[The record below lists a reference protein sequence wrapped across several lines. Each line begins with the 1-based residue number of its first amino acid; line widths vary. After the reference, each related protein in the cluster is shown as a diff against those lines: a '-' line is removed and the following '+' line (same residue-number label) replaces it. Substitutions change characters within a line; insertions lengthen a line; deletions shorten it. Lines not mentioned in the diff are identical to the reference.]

1 MSAIVLGHF
10 DLTPEIKKRIA
21 AVAQQYYVRPVGVQ
35 SFDRAKDPLALIYSI
50 MENEIARTLGYEDI
64 QDLAVSLSGI
74 EIPNYADETINVVE
88 PDNQGEA
95 GKTTKTSPELKALKE
110 KSLLANLETNIAITK
125 QKGAEA
131 GLKTEQAT
139 QKRLITRQENIKLR
153 EQGTPVKAPKLNLN
167 SKAMVSLLEETNTSL
182 DELKN
187 MSDEEILDYLDSK
200 ISGKADVKPKGQART
215 AEPEMKTP
223 FLDIEGAG
231 DVAAID
237 MEKAG
242 RVIDPLVDVVT
253 SLPQGRIAKVA
264 VNIGKGLGKALKPDV
279 KDPIERFDIL
289 EPRPEEK
296 EKETTEERTRG
307 QVNNLFDFPLGP

>member
-1 MSAIVLGHF
+1 
-10 DLTPEIKKRIA
+10 
-21 AVAQQYYVRPVGVQ
+21 
-35 SFDRAKDPLALIYSI
+35 
-50 MENEIARTLGYEDI
+50 MENEIARTLGLEDI
-64 QDLAVSLSGI
+64 QDIAVSLSGI
-74 EIPNYADETINVVE
+74 EIPNYAEETINVVE

-95 GKTTKTSPELKALKE
+95 GKTTKTSPEVKALKE
-110 KSLLANLETNIAITK
+110 KSLRANLETNIAITK

-131 GLKTEQAT
+131 GAKTEEAI

-187 MSDEEILDYLDSK
+187 MSDEEILDYLDNK
-200 ISGKADVKPKGQART
+200 MSGKADVKPKGQART

-231 DVAAID
+231 DVAAIN

-242 RVIDPLVDVVT
+242 KVIDPLVDVIT
-253 SLPQGRIAKVA
+253 ALP
-264 VNIGKGLGKALKPDV
+264 IGKSVKALGRAGKAIVEGGKGV
-279 KDPIERFDIL
+279 R
-289 EPRPEEK
+289 
-296 EKETTEERTRG
+296 
-307 QVNNLFDFPLGP
+307 